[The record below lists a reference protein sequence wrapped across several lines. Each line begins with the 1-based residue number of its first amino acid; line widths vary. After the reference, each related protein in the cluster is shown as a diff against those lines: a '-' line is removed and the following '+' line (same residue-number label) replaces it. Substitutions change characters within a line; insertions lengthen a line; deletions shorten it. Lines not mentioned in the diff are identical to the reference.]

1 MFIYKNK
8 KIKIFTDGANLD
20 SIINLAKDD
29 FIDGITTNPTL
40 MRKSGVTNYMN
51 FAKAAVNASQGK
63 SISLEVFSDDFD
75 IMIYQAKVLSRLGNS
90 VYVKIPVTNSLGH
103 STSEVIKKL
112 LKEGIRVNI
121 TAILSESQIESCI
134 NLFEKRDCGYISIFA
149 GRIADTG
156 KDPSNFIKYANEKLQ
171 AKGLKNLEI
180 IWASTR
186 EIFNLYQA
194 INCDCSIITIPPEI
208 MKKVKLFDYDLEKL
222 SLETVKMFK
231 SDSDQ
236 AKYFIE

>member
-1 MFIYKNK
+1 M
-8 KIKIFTDGANLD
+8 
-20 SIINLAKDD
+20 AKDD
-29 FIDGITTNPTL
+29 LIDGITTNPTL

-75 IMIYQAKVLSRLGNS
+75 IMIHQAKVLSRLGNS

-194 INCDCSIITIPPEI
+194 INCDCSIITIPL
-208 MKKVKLFDYDLEKL
+208 K
-222 SLETVKMFK
+222 
-231 SDSDQ
+231 
-236 AKYFIE
+236 